1 MMSVIDY
8 KKIKTNIVAF
18 DFFDTIVHRDCN
30 PEIILFKWAKEVS
43 CYLRFSISSSVIYQ
57 IRKKI
62 ETEKKSNGLEEV
74 AYQDLLAELY
84 NRLKNL
90 SKSEYFPDIED
101 FVEFSKELEVLLEI
115 EHIYIDNEILD
126 IIKFH
131 YENGKKLYVIS
142 DFYADSKLIGKIL
155 EHLGIKHYFEDIIVS
170 SEYNARKSSGRLFE
184 KFLSI
189 TGLEPHQV
197 TMIGDN
203 YISDFVNPSN
213 IGLNAY
219 FREYTPVEDSLIDDK
234 GLEKLYKDVLF
245 SDAENAPFNG
255 FLADILYFVSKLHV
269 QLTKDRVTKVLFC
282 SREGQLLK
290 ELFDLYQSTFLHK
303 NKIQTYYFYVS
314 RRSTLIPSLTNPDV
328 EDFDIIFRQY
338 KKISLENFLLNLNF
352 SDEEIKQ
359 IAGDLRVE
367 IKETLEKNSKLL
379 ELLKSNPVF
388 LKRYMFEKSKSSN
401 FRDYVNSLTSDDTI
415 YLVDIGW
422 KGTIQ
427 DNIQRALSDKII
439 IGYYFGLKYQDND
452 NISKKNKFGIMFND
466 FPEKTEFFDIISRNY
481 EFYEDIFVADHGP
494 TIAYKSTNGKV
505 IPILDNDRK
514 HVKVYEMVHSYQ
526 ENMITVFKTLLEGYS
541 NSCKLPYDCYN
552 LFIINSLKKE
562 CVFAPKLFL
571 LKERLR
577 DNVIEN
583 FGEVVI
589 KKKVRLSKKSLFL
602 LKMDFLWVDFAYM
615 AFYKISFG
623 KIFSKMYCY
632 FVFFLKRFIL
642 KLRNGI

>member
-131 YENGKKLYVIS
+131 
-142 DFYADSKLIGKIL
+142 
-155 EHLGIKHYFEDIIVS
+155 
-170 SEYNARKSSGRLFE
+170 E

-290 ELFDLYQSTFLHK
+290 KLFDLYQSTFLHK

-526 ENMITVFKTLLEGYS
+526 ENMITGFKTLLEGYS

>member
-43 CYLRFSISSSVIYQ
+43 CYLRFSISPSVIYQ

-62 ETEKKSNGLEEV
+62 ETEKKSNGFEEV
-74 AYQDLLAELY
+74 AYQDLLSELY

-213 IGLNAY
+213 LGLNAY

-245 SDAENAPFNG
+245 SDAEDAPFNG

-290 ELFDLYQSTFLHK
+290 KLFDLYQSTFLHK

-367 IKETLEKNSKLL
+367 IKETLEK
-379 ELLKSNPVF
+379 
-388 LKRYMFEKSKSSN
+388 
-401 FRDYVNSLTSDDTI
+401 
-415 YLVDIGW
+415 
-422 KGTIQ
+422 
-427 DNIQRALSDKII
+427 
-439 IGYYFGLKYQDND
+439 
-452 NISKKNKFGIMFND
+452 
-466 FPEKTEFFDIISRNY
+466 
-481 EFYEDIFVADHGP
+481 
-494 TIAYKSTNGKV
+494 
-505 IPILDNDRK
+505 IP
-514 HVKVYEMVHSYQ
+514 
-526 ENMITVFKTLLEGYS
+526 
-541 NSCKLPYDCYN
+541 
-552 LFIINSLKKE
+552 
-562 CVFAPKLFL
+562 
-571 LKERLR
+571 
-577 DNVIEN
+577 
-583 FGEVVI
+583 
-589 KKKVRLSKKSLFL
+589 
-602 LKMDFLWVDFAYM
+602 
-615 AFYKISFG
+615 SF
-623 KIFSKMYCY
+623 
-632 FVFFLKRFIL
+632 
-642 KLRNGI
+642 